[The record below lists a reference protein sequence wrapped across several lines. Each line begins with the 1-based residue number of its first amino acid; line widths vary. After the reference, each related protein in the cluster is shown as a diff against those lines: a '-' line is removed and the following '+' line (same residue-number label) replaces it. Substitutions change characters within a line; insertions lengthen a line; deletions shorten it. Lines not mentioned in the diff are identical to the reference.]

1 MPSAVWAFRV
11 TWFLEAYTAAFEEEQ
26 QMEQAHLA
34 PGDIGKQRI
43 EALSDGLYA
52 IALTLLVLELK
63 LPPIGEAATNADL
76 LHALRELMPKL
87 LTWFLSFWVMAVL
100 WLSQV
105 RVYHLV
111 HSLSRTMVRLELLQL
126 ACVSLM
132 PFSTA
137 LIGEHGSLPAA
148 AVIYAG
154 NMLAISL
161 TGALRTRELLHQ
173 PHVHIGTL
181 QAPVIRTLKM
191 RSYVLP
197 ACAATACGLGFFFPG
212 WNMLA
217 MLPMVF
223 IPSRAGIAP
232 SPSGGGL
239 G

>member
-1 MPSAVWAFRV
+1 MD
-11 TWFLEAYTAAFEEEQ
+11 
-26 QMEQAHLA
+26 QAQRPA
-34 PGDIGKQRI
+34 GDIGKQRI

-63 LPPIGEAATNADL
+63 LPSLGEVATNADL
-76 LHALRELMPKL
+76 LHALRQLMPKL

-111 HSLSRTMVRLELLQL
+111 HSLSRTMVRLELTQL
-126 ACVSLM
+126 ACVSLI

-137 LIGEHGSLPAA
+137 LIGEHGNLPAA

-154 NMLAISL
+154 NMLAVTL
-161 TGALRTRELLHQ
+161 TGALRTHELLHQ
-173 PHVHIGTL
+173 PGVHIEPL
-181 QAPVIRTLKM
+181 QVPVIRTLKM
-191 RSYVLP
+191 RAYVLP
-197 ACAATACGLGFFFPG
+197 ACAAAAFALGFFFPG

-223 IPSRAGIAP
+223 IPTRARK
-232 SPSGGGL
+232 
-239 G
+239 

>member
-1 MPSAVWAFRV
+1 MN
-11 TWFLEAYTAAFEEEQ
+11 EAR
-26 QMEQAHLA
+26 HP

-63 LPPIGEAATNADL
+63 LPSLAHGATNADL
-76 LHALRELMPKL
+76 LRALGELMPKV

-111 HSLSRTMVRLELLQL
+111 HSLSRTMVRLELTQL

-137 LIGEHGSLPAA
+137 LIGEHGDLPAA
-148 AVIYAG
+148 AVIYAA
-154 NMLAISL
+154 NMLAITL
-161 TGALRTRELLHQ
+161 TGALRTRELLRHGE
-173 PHVHIGTL
+173 PL
-181 QAPVIRTLKM
+181 PEPVARTLRM
-191 RSYVLP
+191 RSYALP
-197 ACAATACGLGFFFPG
+197 ACATAAVVLGFFFPG

-223 IPSRAGIAP
+223 IPARSRE
-232 SPSGGGL
+232 
-239 G
+239 

>member
-1 MPSAVWAFRV
+1 MDQVQHP
-11 TWFLEAYTAAFEEEQ
+11 
-26 QMEQAHLA
+26 

-63 LPPIGEAATNADL
+63 LPSLGHGATNADL
-76 LHALRELMPKL
+76 LHALRELMPKV

-100 WLSQV
+100 WLSHV

-111 HSLSRTMVRLELLQL
+111 HSLSRTMVRLELTQL

-137 LIGEHGSLPAA
+137 LIGEHGDLPAA
-148 AVIYAG
+148 AVIYAA
-154 NMLAISL
+154 NMLAITL

-173 PHVHIGTL
+173 PGVHIETL
-181 QAPVIRTLKM
+181 PAPVVRTLKM
-191 RSYVLP
+191 RSYALP
-197 ACAATACGLGFFFPG
+197 ACAAAAVVLGFFYPG

-223 IPSRAGIAP
+223 IPARSRG
-232 SPSGGGL
+232 
-239 G
+239 

>member
-1 MPSAVWAFRV
+1 MD
-11 TWFLEAYTAAFEEEQ
+11 E
-26 QMEQAHLA
+26 AHLP

-63 LPPIGEAATNADL
+63 LPSLGEVATNADL

-87 LTWFLSFWVMAVL
+87 LTWSLSFWVMAVL

-111 HSLSRTMVRLELLQL
+111 HSLSRTMVRLELTQL

-137 LIGEHGSLPAA
+137 LIGEHGNLPAA
-148 AVIYAG
+148 AVVYAG
-154 NMLAISL
+154 NMLAITL
-161 TGALRTRELLHQ
+161 TGALRTLELLHQ
-173 PHVHIGTL
+173 PRVHVEAL
-181 QAPVIRTLKM
+181 EAPVLRTLKM
-191 RSYVLP
+191 RACALP
-197 ACAATACGLGFFFPG
+197 ACAAAAVALGFFVPG

-217 MLPMVF
+217 LLPMVL
-223 IPSRAGIAP
+223 IPTHSRA
-232 SPSGGGL
+232 
-239 G
+239 

>member
-1 MPSAVWAFRV
+1 MD
-11 TWFLEAYTAAFEEEQ
+11 
-26 QMEQAHLA
+26 QAQHP

-63 LPPIGEAATNADL
+63 LPSLGHGATNADL
-76 LHALRELMPKL
+76 LHALRELMPKV

-111 HSLSRTMVRLELLQL
+111 HSLSRTMVRLELTQL

-137 LIGEHGSLPAA
+137 LIGEHGELPAA
-148 AVIYAG
+148 AVIYAA
-154 NMLAISL
+154 NMLAITL

-173 PHVHIGTL
+173 PGVHIETL
-181 QAPVIRTLKM
+181 PAPVVRTLKM
-191 RSYVLP
+191 RSYALP
-197 ACAATACGLGFFFPG
+197 GCATAAVVLGFFYPG

-223 IPSRAGIAP
+223 IPARSRG
-232 SPSGGGL
+232 
-239 G
+239 

>member
-1 MPSAVWAFRV
+1 MN
-11 TWFLEAYTAAFEEEQ
+11 EAQ
-26 QMEQAHLA
+26 HP

-63 LPPIGEAATNADL
+63 LPSLGHGVSNADL
-76 LHALRELMPKL
+76 LHALRELMPKV

-111 HSLSRTMVRLELLQL
+111 HSLSRTMVRLELTQL

-137 LIGEHGSLPAA
+137 LIGEYGDLPAA
-148 AVIYAG
+148 AVIYAA
-154 NMLAISL
+154 NMLAITL
-161 TGALRTRELLHQ
+161 TGALRTRELLRHGE
-173 PHVHIGTL
+173 PMPEAV
-181 QAPVIRTLKM
+181 ARTLRM
-191 RSYVLP
+191 RSYALP
-197 ACAATACGLGFFFPG
+197 ACATAAVALGFFFPG

-223 IPSRAGIAP
+223 VPARVRE
-232 SPSGGGL
+232 
-239 G
+239 

>member
-1 MPSAVWAFRV
+1 MD
-11 TWFLEAYTAAFEEEQ
+11 EAR
-26 QMEQAHLA
+26 HP

-63 LPPIGEAATNADL
+63 LPSLGHGATNADL
-76 LHALRELMPKL
+76 LHALRELMPKV

-111 HSLSRTMVRLELLQL
+111 HSLSRTMVRLELTQL

-137 LIGEHGSLPAA
+137 LIGEHGDLPAA
-148 AVIYAG
+148 AVIYAA
-154 NMLAISL
+154 NMLAITL
-161 TGALRTRELLHQ
+161 TGALRTRELLRHGE
-173 PHVHIGTL
+173 PL
-181 QAPVIRTLKM
+181 PAPVARTLRM
-191 RSYVLP
+191 RSYALP
-197 ACAATACGLGFFFPG
+197 ACATAAVVLGFFFPG

-223 IPSRAGIAP
+223 IPARSRE
-232 SPSGGGL
+232 
-239 G
+239 

>member
-1 MPSAVWAFRV
+1 MD
-11 TWFLEAYTAAFEEEQ
+11 
-26 QMEQAHLA
+26 QAQHP
-34 PGDIGKQRI
+34 PGDIGRQRI

-63 LPPIGEAATNADL
+63 LPSLGHGATNADL
-76 LHALRELMPKL
+76 LHALRELMPKM

-111 HSLSRTMVRLELLQL
+111 HSLSRTMVRLELTQL

-137 LIGEHGSLPAA
+137 LIGEHGDLPAA
-148 AVIYAG
+148 SVIYAA
-154 NMLAISL
+154 NMLAITL

-173 PHVHIGTL
+173 PGVHIETL
-181 QAPVIRTLKM
+181 PAPVVRTLKM
-191 RSYVLP
+191 RSYALP
-197 ACAATACGLGFFFPG
+197 GCAAAAVVLGFFYPG

-223 IPSRAGIAP
+223 IPARSRG
-232 SPSGGGL
+232 
-239 G
+239 

>member
-1 MPSAVWAFRV
+1 MD
-11 TWFLEAYTAAFEEEQ
+11 EAR
-26 QMEQAHLA
+26 HR

-63 LPPIGEAATNADL
+63 LPPLGEAATNADL
-76 LHALRELMPKL
+76 IHALRELMPKV

-105 RVYHLV
+105 RVYRLV
-111 HSLSRTMVRLELLQL
+111 HSLSRRMVRLELTQL

-137 LIGEHGSLPAA
+137 LIGEHGSLPLA
-148 AVIYAG
+148 AVVYAG
-154 NMLAISL
+154 NMLAVSL

-173 PHVHIGTL
+173 PGVHVHAL
-181 QAPVIRTLKM
+181 EAQVIRTLKM
-191 RSYVLP
+191 RANALP
-197 ACAATACGLGFFFPG
+197 ACAAAAVVLGFFYPG

-223 IPSRAGIAP
+223 IPSHARA
-232 SPSGGGL
+232 
-239 G
+239 

>member
-1 MPSAVWAFRV
+1 MSEGRSG
-11 TWFLEAYTAAFEEEQ
+11 
-26 QMEQAHLA
+26 
-34 PGDIGKQRI
+34 PGGIGKQRL

-63 LPPIGEAATNADL
+63 VPPLGEAATNADL
-76 LHALRELMPKL
+76 LRALQGLLPKA

-111 HSLSRTMVRLELLQL
+111 HSLSRTMVRLELVQL

-137 LIGEHGSLPAA
+137 LIGEYGDLPAA
-148 AVIYAG
+148 AVIYAT
-154 NMLAISL
+154 NMLAVTVTS
-161 TGALRTRELLHQ
+161 ALRTRELLRGADTH
-173 PHVHIGTL
+173 PAANDPG
-181 QAPVIRTLKM
+181 ARRTL
-191 RSYVLP
+191 RTRAYALP
-197 ACAATACGLGFFFPG
+197 ACAATAVALGFFFPG

-223 IPSRAGIAP
+223 VPGIARA
-232 SPSGGGL
+232 
-239 G
+239 

>member
-1 MPSAVWAFRV
+1 MD
-11 TWFLEAYTAAFEEEQ
+11 AA
-26 QMEQAHLA
+26 HSP
-34 PGDIGKQRI
+34 PGSIGKQRI

-63 LPPIGEAATNADL
+63 LPPIGHAATNADL
-76 LHALRELMPKL
+76 LHALQELLPKV

-111 HSLSRTMVRLELLQL
+111 HSLTPTMVRLELIQL

-137 LIGEHGSLPAA
+137 LIGEHGDLPAA
-148 AVIYAG
+148 AVIYAA
-154 NMLAISL
+154 NMLAVTV
-161 TGALRTRELLHQ
+161 TGALRTRQLLLHTD
-173 PHVHIGTL
+173 VHLNPNNPAAL
-181 QAPVIRTLKM
+181 QTLKI

-197 ACAATACGLGFFFPG
+197 ACAATAVALGFFFPG

-223 IPSRAGIAP
+223 IRGVSHA
-232 SPSGGGL
+232 
-239 G
+239 

>member
-1 MPSAVWAFRV
+1 MD
-11 TWFLEAYTAAFEEEQ
+11 EEQ
-26 QMEQAHLA
+26 RR

-52 IALTLLVLELK
+52 IALTLLVLDLK
-63 LPPIGEAATNADL
+63 LPSLGQSATNPDL
-76 LHALRELMPKL
+76 LQALRELLPKL
-87 LTWFLSFWVMAVL
+87 LTWFLSFSVMSVL

-111 HSLSRTMVRLELLQL
+111 HSLSRTMVRLELIQL

-137 LIGEHGSLPAA
+137 LIGEHGDLPAA
-148 AVIYAG
+148 AVIYAA
-154 NMLAISL
+154 NMLAITL

-173 PHVHIGTL
+173 PRVHVEKVDPSVL
-181 QAPVIRTLKM
+181 RRLKL

-197 ACAATACGLGFFFPG
+197 GCAATAVVLGFFFPG

-223 IPSRAGIAP
+223 IPSAARG
-232 SPSGGGL
+232 
-239 G
+239 